1 MRKPAMTRLA
11 GTLAAI
17 PISVM
22 LSGVATSPASAQATS
37 PSPVLNSQINL
48 GEIFSE
54 QTLNVQTVSDGVTA
68 STTAQA
74 NGVSVG
80 VTNADASVTSDQ
92 TNQGAVYGHTVV
104 DVGANAGATS
114 ALRTTAVGNSGSLS
128 ASNGTISAFAVQ
140 TNSAEVTARGQVE
153 APTAQ
158 AADLTVS
165 TLAMGNSQGVNLD
178 NGAAGLR
185 ISQSNTANTL
195 ADGGAIV
202 QYVSGTSAVTSTTAG
217 NNINIQGANQSAARA
232 ITDQANTADV
242 TQASK
247 FTAYGNSYLTATTA
261 TATGNNLSATNEGPL
276 MDMKSNQ
283 WNTSYVR
290 GQAEGTSY
298 EFGAAQ
304 TTAYAAGNSS
314 QVNNIGTELV
324 LDNLQTNTGGGVEA
338 TASFTGQD
346 GYDAVTTATAMGNAV
361 TGYVCSRCNGRM
373 TVTNSQTNSADIGA
387 SSSTTIN
394 SSGRQVTGVST
405 AIGNNAS
412 FNVSAPN

>member
-1 MRKPAMTRLA
+1 
-11 GTLAAI
+11 
-17 PISVM
+17 M
-22 LSGVATSPASAQATS
+22 LSGVATSQTTS
-37 PSPVLNSQINL
+37 GSTGPSPVLNSQINL

-80 VTNADASVTSDQ
+80 VTNADASVTSSQD
-92 TNQGAVYGHTVV
+92 NKGVVYGHGVV
-104 DVGANAGATS
+104 DVGADAGASS
-114 ALRTTAVGNSGSLS
+114 AVRTTAVGNAAALS
-128 ASNGTISAFAVQ
+128 ASNGTMSAFAVQ
-140 TNSAEVTARGQVE
+140 TNSATVTARGQVE
-153 APTAQ
+153 AANAQ

-165 TLAMGNSQGVNLD
+165 TLAMGNSAGVNLD
-178 NGAAGLR
+178 NGSAGAR
-185 ISQSNTANTL
+185 ISQSTSANVL

-202 QYVSGTSAVTSTTAG
+202 GYVSGTSAVTSTTAG
-217 NNINIQGANQSAARA
+217 NNINIGGANQSAVRV
-232 ITDQANTADV
+232 ITDQANTAAV

-247 FTAYGNSYLTATTA
+247 FTAYGNSNLTATAATA
-261 TATGNNLSATNEGPL
+261 TANNMALTNEGPL
-276 MDMKSNQ
+276 ADVTSNQ

-290 GQAEGTSY
+290 GQAEGSSY
-298 EFGAAQ
+298 LFGAAQ

-314 QVNNIGTELV
+314 QVNSIGAELV

-338 TASFTGQD
+338 TASFVGQD

-361 TGYVCSRCNGRM
+361 TGYACSRCNGRM
-373 TVTNSQTNSADIGA
+373 SVTNNQTNGADVGA
-387 SSSTTIN
+387 SSSSTVV

-412 FNVSAPN
+412 FNVNAPGN